1 MDKALLDIVNDFSQ
15 WKGNTYTLAVLL
27 AEKQKELVKER
38 LIEAGYVEAAEVV

>member
-1 MDKALLDIVNDFSQ
+1 MDRRILNLVNDFSL
-15 WKGNTYTLAVLL
+15 WKGNPYTLAVLL